1 MAAYGRACSD
11 MQVFCCKLPLGLLV
25 SLHMLVMQHCSLS
38 KLANLKLY
46 CACAVIS
53 ERQGCRL

>member
-11 MQVFCCKLPLGLLV
+11 VQVFCCKLPLGLLA

-38 KLANLKLY
+38 KLANPKY
-46 CACAVIS
+46 SACAIIF
-53 ERQGCRL
+53 EG